1 MATTSPDSK
10 SVGSPYHGQAL
21 ANNEIRLLTI
31 KSIKFNYTSKPSI
44 SRTSK
49 SPEWWVSAVAK
60 MKERGRKIIRRPN
73 ISIELQTHRH
83 ELTEHLDFDALSYVW
98 GAAPASVMVTCNN
111 RPLLITPA
119 AFKMLQYL
127 YLHQCETKTRRRKI
141 WIDAIC
147 INQDD
152 KEEKVSQIPLMR
164 GVYSFSTSVIIWMG
178 PPTDETDVFF
188 AEFQDVRKKSEE
200 WVAQFVLCPHPELLE
215 TGLPCDEFGFS
226 AGLSQLLR
234 NEWFKRLWTYQ
245 ESILPP
251 KATLLCGTSW
261 ADFDEFLNLIDDGIS
276 RTLYLTRMKA
286 MARDDE
292 VYTAT
297 RACFS
302 INHYRNPDD
311 CCGRNPDTPKQQAI
325 TLKPHNIARDL
336 NQLRYRRVK
345 EPVDRVWAITG
356 LLDRDLSD
364 SLTCEVDYSDQGRV
378 EYWKTW
384 IVFAKALIDKPGGI
398 CLLNIPPT
406 LDPRPSHLPSWCPN
420 LSGRLSCDGR
430 IQNSWNHQIRK
441 DIYVTDWAMFEEN
454 SEAKCAARTEAIE
467 CHDQRFISTSK
478 HDGLLRIRGFM
489 LDIIEEIVE
498 HGEVLDIA
506 WSDYDRD
513 CEEHMALYNLAVG
526 RHMDALDLARR
537 VCYGKSKGVTDIPD
551 EFIIALF
558 LDDRITEE
566 ARDVYRVALAK
577 LSIRQSAPDSEF
589 VKGETHK
596 QAQCRGL
603 VEGIRGHTF
612 FSTKGGRIGY
622 AHPGCKP
629 GDQVATFYGG
639 ESLYIIRQ
647 LDPTKEDVD
656 LTEQASDHVQYMGAA
671 FIPHLMEQHQRD
683 AARMG
688 PDTLFMIH

>member
-1 MATTSPDSK
+1 MATTSLHSRF
-10 SVGSPYHGQAL
+10 VGSPYHGQAL

-31 KSIKFNYTSKPSI
+31 NSVTVNYKSTKPTS
-44 SRTSK
+44 T
-49 SPEWWVSAVAK
+49 SPEWWDSAVTK
-60 MKERGRKIIRRPN
+60 MKERGRKIIRRPSN
-73 ISIELQTHRH
+73 ISIELETHRH
-83 ELTEHLDFDALSYVW
+83 ELTEYLDFDAVSYVW

-111 RPLLITPA
+111 KPLLITPA
-119 AFKMLQYL
+119 AYKMLQYL
-127 YLHQCETKTRRRKI
+127 YLYQHRTKTEQRKI

-152 KEEKVSQIPLMR
+152 KEEKINQIPLMR
-164 GVYSFSTSVIIWMG
+164 GVYFFSTSVIIWMG
-178 PPTDETDVFF
+178 PPTDETDIFF

-200 WVAQFVLCPHPELLE
+200 WVAQWLIRPAHSDLLE
-215 TGLPCDEFGFS
+215 AGLPCDEIGFS

-286 MARDDE
+286 MAEDAE
-292 VYTAT
+292 VDIAT
-297 RACFS
+297 RACYS
-302 INHYRNPDD
+302 INFYRNP
-311 CCGRNPDTPKQQAI
+311 NTQKQRAN
-325 TLKPHNIARDL
+325 TLKPNNIARDL

-345 EPVDRVWAITG
+345 EPVDRVWAVTG
-356 LLDRDLSD
+356 LLHRDLSD
-364 SLTCEVDYSDQGRV
+364 SMTCEVDYSEQGRM

-384 IVFAKALIDKPGGI
+384 IMFAKALIDKPGGI

-406 LDPRPSHLPSWCPN
+406 LDPRPSNLPSWCPN
-420 LSGRLSCDGR
+420 LSGKLSCDGR
-430 IQNSWNHQIRK
+430 IESSWSGEIRK
-441 DIYVTDWAMFEEN
+441 DIHVDHWAIFEEN
-454 SEAKCAARTEAIE
+454 SEAKCAARTEAIK
-467 CHDQRFISTSK
+467 CHDKQSISTSN
-478 HDGLLRIRGFM
+478 HDNLLRIRGFV
-489 LDIIEEIVE
+489 LDIIEEIAE

-506 WSDYDRD
+506 CSDYDRD

-537 VCYGKSKGVTDIPD
+537 VYYGKSKGVTDVPD
-551 EFIIALF
+551 DFIIALF

-566 ARDVYRVALAK
+566 AKDVYREVLAQ
-577 LSIRQSAPDSEF
+577 LSSWHLAPHSKPM
-589 VKGETHK
+589 KGLTHQ
-596 QAQCRGL
+596 QAQCNGL
-603 VEGIRGHTF
+603 VEGMRGHTF

-629 GDQVATFYGG
+629 GDQVAAFYGG
-639 ESLYIIRQ
+639 EPLYIIRQ
-647 LDPTKEDVD
+647 LNPTKDD
-656 LTEQASDHVQYMGAA
+656 IDSTGQASDHVQYMGAA

-683 AARMG
+683 AAHLG
-688 PDTLFMIH
+688 PDTMFIIH